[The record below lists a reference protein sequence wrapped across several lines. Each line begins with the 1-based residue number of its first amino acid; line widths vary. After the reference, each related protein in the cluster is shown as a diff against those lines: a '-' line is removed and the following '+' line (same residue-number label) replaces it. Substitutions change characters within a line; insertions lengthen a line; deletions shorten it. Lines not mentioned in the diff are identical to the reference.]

1 MLNQQLSLT
10 PHQRQ
15 VIADLGV
22 DAWYLKPLS
31 RAELDSDYRT
41 SQQEITHIIEELLPH
56 EIEAQE
62 YIQATPTTPIP
73 PAIPTPI
80 ADSNT
85 NNGTDKNTDSNHH
98 NKQQT
103 PKKIQ
108 VASSAFE
115 PIRLVNADTDLT
127 PPKAATIQ
135 FPEYNAPTVSP
146 TLSAIQ
152 TAIDE
157 LKNNDIGVDS
167 TKVLLGQGS
176 QKPKWLI
183 VIPPPTSQHIELEK
197 LFNDSEQQLFNEVL
211 SAIGKT
217 QAEIYVTPLLKQAVY
232 KQQDPNQALL
242 EKHLPVLQA
251 EITAHQPER
260 IFIMGR
266 VPNHAILSTKAP
278 LSQLMN
284 ENYRLQI
291 DDKTYPLTVLPSLHY
306 FLAIPA
312 EKKLLWQ
319 RLKQLM

>member
-22 DAWYLKPLS
+22 DAWYLKPL
-31 RAELDSDYRT
+31 L
-41 SQQEITHIIEELLPH
+41 
-56 EIEAQE
+56 
-62 YIQATPTTPIP
+62 PTTPIT

-80 ADSNT
+80 AKI
-85 NNGTDKNTDSNHH
+85 NNSTDNNKN
-98 NKQQT
+98 NKQRQT

-108 VASSAFE
+108 IDSSVFE
-115 PIRLVNADTDLT
+115 PTRFISADTDLT
-127 PPKAATIQ
+127 PPKEAIIQ

-146 TLSAIQ
+146 NLSAIQ
-152 TAIDE
+152 TAIEE

-167 TKVLLGQGS
+167 TTVLSGQGN
-176 QKPKWLI
+176 QKPKWFI
-183 VIPPPTSQHIELEK
+183 IIPPPTSQHIESEK
-197 LFNDSEQQLFNEVL
+197 LFNDSEQQLFNEIL
-211 SAIGKT
+211 SAIGTT

-284 ENYRLQI
+284 EDYRLQI
-291 DDKTYPLTVLPSLHY
+291 DDKIYPLTVLPSLHY

-319 RLKQLM
+319 RLKQLI